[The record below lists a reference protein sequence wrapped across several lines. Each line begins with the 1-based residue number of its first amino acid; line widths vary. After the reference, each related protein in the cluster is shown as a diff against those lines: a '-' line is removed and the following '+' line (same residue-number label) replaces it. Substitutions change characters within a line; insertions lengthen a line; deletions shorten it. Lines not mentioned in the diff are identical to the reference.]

1 MAAGF
6 PAGGAG
12 VPPIV
17 PAVTGGL
24 TPNSSSDL
32 LKSLTRR
39 PVQASGLVK
48 QAISALE
55 TAADMD
61 PRLEGKIGAALK
73 LLRGPAGTS
82 RSSGTP

>member
-6 PAGGAG
+6 PTGGG

-17 PAVTGGL
+17 PNVTGGL
-24 TPNSSSDL
+24 TPPSGSDL
-32 LKSLTRR
+32 LKTLTKR
-39 PVQASGLVK
+39 PDQASSLIK

-61 PRLEGKIGAALK
+61 PRLEGKIGAALR
-73 LLRGPAGTS
+73 LLRGPTGSS
-82 RSSGTP
+82 RSSATP